1 MFVGI
6 FLVLAGL
13 LGLTEALG
21 LISTDVR
28 WGMPLA
34 VICFG
39 GSVIRDAYKAKKH
52 PLPE

>member
-1 MFVGI
+1 MFWGI

-21 LISTDVR
+21 LINTDVR

-34 VICFG
+34 IICFG
-39 GSVIRDAYKAKKH
+39 GSVILDAYKAKKQT
-52 PLPE
+52 LAE